1 VLLERTF
8 GELCAALQRL
18 HDDLAALRVTVV
30 EDKPLTGEVML
41 VDDFG
46 NAAED
51 VLGWVKQALAQAMES
66 YRAVSAQV
74 DQERARA
81 TLADCQEQFHQ
92 AVQRFSTGLMAYER
106 VRSLMRLGRHRKGEW
121 RAWCGSV
128 KESLDRCQPQLLI
141 IYQALLACW
150 QELSE
155 RAMSGSVSIRATS
168 IGQQLLHRED
178 SIRVQKDSLF

>member
-1 VLLERTF
+1 MLLERTF
-8 GELCAALQRL
+8 GELCAALRRL
-18 HDDLAALRVTVV
+18 QDDLSALCVMVI
-30 EDKPLTGEVML
+30 EDKPLAGDVML

-51 VLGWVKQALAQAMES
+51 VLGWVKQALSQATES
-66 YRAVSAQV
+66 YLAVSTQL
-74 DQERARA
+74 DQDRARA
-81 TLADCQEQFHQ
+81 ALSDCQEQFHH

-106 VRSLMRLGRHRKGEW
+106 VVALMRLGRQRKGEW

-128 KESLDRCQPQLLI
+128 KESLDRCQPHLLT

-155 RAMSGSVSIRATS
+155 RAMSASVSIRATN
-168 IGQQLLHRED
+168 IGQQSLRRED
-178 SIRVQKDSLF
+178 SIRTQKESLF